1 MACVVS
7 YWERERVEGEEDV
20 GGGGGVA
27 VTAQEGEMGEMGRR
41 KMVTH
46 VFG

>member
-1 MACVVS
+1 MWGA
-7 YWERERVEGEEDV
+7 
-20 GGGGGVA
+20 GGVA